1 MESASVA
8 TLKKNLSR
16 CLAAAK
22 NGREL
27 AVASHGHPIARIV
40 PMEKAFAGDLEI
52 ICRGRSAARP
62 TTKMNV

>member
-22 NGREL
+22 NAREL
-27 AVASHGHPIARIV
+27 AVASHGHPIGRIV

-52 ICRGRSAARP
+52 IAAEDLLRDRRRR
-62 TTKMNV
+62 

>member
-1 MESASVA
+1 MESVSVA

-16 CLAAAK
+16 CLAAAE

-27 AVASHGHPIARIV
+27 AVTSHGDPIARIV

-52 ICRGRSAARP
+52 IAAEDLLRDRRRR
-62 TTKMNV
+62 